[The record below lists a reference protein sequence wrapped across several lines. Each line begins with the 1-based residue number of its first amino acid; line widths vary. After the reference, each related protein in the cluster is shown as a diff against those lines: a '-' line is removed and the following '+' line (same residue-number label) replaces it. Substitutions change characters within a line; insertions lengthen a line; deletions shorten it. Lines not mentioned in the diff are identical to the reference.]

1 MELDEEFG
9 KRLEET
15 KNKAQ
20 VTQAHH
26 LAKVLEFLKEPRAGG
41 WAARRE
47 CPWEVPVSWQG
58 YRAAAAPAVCVCSR
72 EVGEVS

>member
-1 MELDEEFG
+1 MELDEEFR

-26 LAKVLEFLKEPRAGG
+26 LAKVLEFSQEPRAGG

-47 CPWEVPVSWQG
+47 CPWEVPVS
-58 YRAAAAPAVCVCSR
+58 
-72 EVGEVS
+72 